1 MRIKID
7 GDPLVEDQK
16 KYPAKIVN
24 AYIVYEL
31 DTWSTD
37 LSFYIKKSLVWSG

>member
-7 GDPLVEDQK
+7 GDPLAVDQK
-16 KYPAKIVN
+16 KYAAKIVN

-31 DTWSTD
+31 DTWSTN
-37 LSFYIKKSLVWSG
+37 LSFCIKKSLVWSG